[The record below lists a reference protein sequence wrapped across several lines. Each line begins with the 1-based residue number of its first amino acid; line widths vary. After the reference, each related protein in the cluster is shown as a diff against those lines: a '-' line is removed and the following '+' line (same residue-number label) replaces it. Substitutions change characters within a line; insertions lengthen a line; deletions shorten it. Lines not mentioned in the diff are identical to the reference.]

1 MAEVE
6 QILKVMKNRVSGMIE
21 EAKMRH
27 RPGNKQQLEEIKH
40 LVDMLEQRI
49 EPPRSKD

>member
-6 QILKVMKNRVSGMIE
+6 QILKAMKNRVSGMIE
-21 EAKMRH
+21 EAKMRQ
-27 RPGNKQQLEEIKH
+27 RPGNKQQLEELQH

-49 EPPRSKD
+49 DT

>member
-1 MAEVE
+1 MTEID
-6 QILKVMKNRVSGMIE
+6 QIFRAMNNRIAGMIE